1 MKTSHTGSNIRKK
14 ELGAFYTHKGLTD
27 VISEWAIRSA
37 DCRVF
42 EPSFGGCGF
51 LRSAHDRLTAI
62 KGSPAID
69 QIYGCDID
77 PEAFGFLANL
87 FERPVDLERF
97 QEGDFLHQD
106 FPDSWLSSFDAVI
119 GNPPYLPY
127 RKISPQARDVALR
140 HLRRDGLE
148 LDRRSSLWAYFV
160 GLSVRFIKQGGR
172 MAWVLPSSFLYANYS
187 IALRKFIAGYF
198 SRVCAF
204 ELQERQFLLEGTE
217 EKTIVVLAEGKRASF
232 SGSLAGDIDLIRCD
246 GSRDLSEKISGWE
259 KDAHFKAASCGT
271 AVIDCLSDAPL
282 QLFERLKASGCHHDL
297 GHFIRVQIGLVTGNN
312 RFFLRTEEE
321 RQEAGIHEKDLVR
334 VLPRFTYVGGADLTA
349 IDVQSMQDVGA
360 KVFLVSAASEA
371 NASRQVQD
379 YLATYPEEEKAACS
393 TFRKRSSWSA
403 TDDGA
408 IPDAFFPVMQH
419 NGPRLVLNSA
429 KLNCTNSIHRGYFIK
444 TLSQSKKKL
453 IALSTLSTFSQISA
467 EIAGRYYGSGA
478 LKHEPRE
485 AEAMGVLL
493 PQLHHGKIAA
503 AFRRADRFLR
513 AGNFDEAS
521 QVADQVILE
530 AIGIESVPTQAAVL
544 RSGLAQLRKNRQR

>member
-1 MKTSHTGSNIRKK
+1 
-14 ELGAFYTHKGLTD
+14 
-27 VISEWAIRSA
+27 
-37 DCRVF
+37 
-42 EPSFGGCGF
+42 
-51 LRSAHDRLTAI
+51 
-62 KGSPAID
+62 
-69 QIYGCDID
+69 
-77 PEAFGFLANL
+77 
-87 FERPVDLERF
+87 
-97 QEGDFLHQD
+97 
-106 FPDSWLSSFDAVI
+106 
-119 GNPPYLPY
+119 
-127 RKISPQARDVALR
+127 
-140 HLRRDGLE
+140 
-148 LDRRSSLWAYFV
+148 
-160 GLSVRFIKQGGR
+160 
-172 MAWVLPSSFLYANYS
+172 
-187 IALRKFIAGYF
+187 
-198 SRVCAF
+198 
-204 ELQERQFLLEGTE
+204 
-217 EKTIVVLAEGKRASF
+217 
-232 SGSLAGDIDLIRCD
+232 
-246 GSRDLSEKISGWE
+246 
-259 KDAHFKAASCGT
+259 
-271 AVIDCLSDAPL
+271 
-282 QLFERLKASGCHHDL
+282 
-297 GHFIRVQIGLVTGNN
+297 
-312 RFFLRTEEE
+312 
-321 RQEAGIHEKDLVR
+321 
-334 VLPRFTYVGGADLTA
+334 
-349 IDVQSMQDVGA
+349 MQDVGA